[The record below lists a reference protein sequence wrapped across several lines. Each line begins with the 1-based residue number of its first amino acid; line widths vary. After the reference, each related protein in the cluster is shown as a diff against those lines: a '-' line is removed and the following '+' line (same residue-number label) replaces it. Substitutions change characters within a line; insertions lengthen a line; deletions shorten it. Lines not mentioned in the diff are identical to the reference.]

1 MQNAAQR
8 LIRYSALPANSPGFF
23 VLLGTFALLILAGI
37 AAAYY
42 MEHHGHHVTGMSN
55 QVIWGVPHVFAIF
68 LIVAA
73 SGALNVASVAS
84 VFGKVDYK
92 PLARLSGLL
101 AVALLSGGLAVLV
114 LDLGRP
120 DRLIVAMTY
129 YNFKSIFAWNI
140 FLYTGFFLVVAIYL
154 WMMFERK
161 MAPYIKSA
169 GILALLWR
177 LTLTTGTGAIFGFLV
192 ARQAY
197 DAAVMAPMFIIMSF
211 AYGLAAFILVLMA
224 ACYLTKRPLGDYIL
238 FKLRDLL
245 AVFVAAVLYFVIAYH
260 LSNLYVAEHEGI
272 ESFILINGGIYT
284 LLFWGAQIVLGSL
297 VPLLLFYSSPTRKC
311 RVATS
316 IACVLVLLG
325 AIAQLYVIIIGGQ
338 AYPLVMF
345 PGMVEQSSFYDG
357 VVAEYIPSLPEIV
370 LGIGGIALAMGI
382 LVFALA
388 ILDFLPDDLSDK
400 QFGVDAAPKP
410 K

>member
-23 VLLGTFALLILAGI
+23 VLLGIFALLILAGI

-161 MAPYIKSA
+161 MAPYIKAA

-272 ESFILINGGIYT
+272 ESFILISGGIYT

-388 ILDFLPDDLSDK
+388 VLDFLPDDLSDK

>member
-1 MQNAAQR
+1 MEGNASK
-8 LIRYSALPANSPGFF
+8 LIRYSSMPANSPGFF
-23 VLLGTFALLILAGI
+23 ILLGIFGLLVLAGLG
-37 AAAYY
+37 AAYY
-42 MEHHGHHVTGMSN
+42 MEHQGHYVTGMSN
-55 QVIWGVPHVFAIF
+55 QVVWGMPHVFAIF

-73 SGALNVASVAS
+73 SGALNIASIAS
-84 VFGKVDYK
+84 VFGKADYK
-92 PLARLSGLL
+92 PLARFSGLL
-101 AVALLSGGLAVLV
+101 AVAFLSGGLMVLV

-140 FLYTGFFLVVAIYL
+140 FLYTGFFVVVAIYL
-154 WMMFERK
+154 WTMFERK

-169 GILALLWR
+169 GVLALLWR

-211 AYGLAAFILVLMA
+211 SYGLAVFILVLTA
-224 ACYLTKRPLGDYIL
+224 ACYLTKRPLGDHIL
-238 FKLRDLL
+238 FKLKDLL
-245 AVFVAAVLYFVIAYH
+245 GVFVAIVLYFVIAYH

-272 ESFILINGGIYT
+272 QSFILVSGGIYT
-284 LLFWGAQIVLGSL
+284 FLFWGGQIILGSL
-297 VPLLLFYSSPTRKC
+297 VPLLLFYIPPTRRC
-311 RVATS
+311 RTATY
-316 IACVLVLLG
+316 IGCVLVLLG

-370 LGIGGIALAMGI
+370 LGIGGIALALTI

-388 ILDFLPDDLSDK
+388 VLDFLPDDLSDK
-400 QFGVDAAPKP
+400 QFGIDATPQPK
-410 K
+410 

>member
-23 VLLGTFALLILAGI
+23 ILLGTFALLILAGI
-37 AAAYY
+37 AAAYH

-154 WMMFERK
+154 WTMFERK

-272 ESFILINGGIYT
+272 ESFILISGGIYT

-311 RVATS
+311 RLATS